1 MVKESLVKKYG
12 YQVIFKDLLQD
23 LKDLE
28 IGITVDNPT
37 ERLVQMGLLAYSAGS
52 RVKRP

>member
-1 MVKESLVKKYG
+1 M
-12 YQVIFKDLLQD
+12 QD

-37 ERLVQMGLLAYSAGS
+37 ERLVQMGLLAYSADNLEAHALGNIKS
-52 RVKRP
+52 ELVNEF